1 MQIVAGSRR
10 HRSYGWTARGEAE
23 PTALSSRSEKAFAKM
38 ELDALLQRE
47 LTDVLP
53 NSVTSVEVELDLGA
67 LELKN
72 QILESFDDLIAR
84 KQFRFGIL
92 YELTKL
98 RLMLCENGK
107 LRIINKYTGPTDT
120 DYSLKIEILLTKA
133 GFENIAILQQNG
145 HQVVEAIRRPYLVE
159 LYRNDLIVREIV
171 EPADCLRCHDFAQEY
186 FYFKDYNYNIE
197 IARQF
202 DLNSDMFAVFD
213 KSNRILAIGRSA
225 ARVPGYYCPFMY
237 ATEQN
242 GQHIIVP
249 PEFVRFCEV
258 MVLFRDGKMGSIAFK
273 CIVEILLKFYY
284 ENAHYDS
291 FWTTYD
297 VTDIYTGVYYKKR
310 FQLSDYHKILVY
322 RDFGGNWN
330 LINTKKIK
338 ELYETRRTIFR

>member
-1 MQIVAGSRR
+1 M
-10 HRSYGWTARGEAE
+10 
-23 PTALSSRSEKAFAKM
+23 SSRSEEAFAKM
-38 ELDALLQRE
+38 ELDALIQQE

-53 NSVTSVEVELDLGA
+53 NSVMSVEVELDLGS

-92 YELTKL
+92 HELTKL
-98 RLMLCENGK
+98 RLMICENGK
-107 LRIINKYTGPTDT
+107 LRILNRYAGPIDAEYQLKTD
-120 DYSLKIEILLTKA
+120 ILLTKA
-133 GFENIAILQQNG
+133 GFENLSFSERDGRQII
-145 HQVVEAIRRPYLVE
+145 EATRRPHLVE
-159 LYRNDLIVREIV
+159 LYRNDLTVREIV
-171 EPADCLRCHDFAQEY
+171 EPAECLRCHEFAQEN

-213 KSNRILAIGRSA
+213 KSGRILAIGRSA

-258 MVLFRDGKMGSIAFK
+258 MVLFRDGKMGSVAFK
-273 CIVEILLKFYY
+273 CIVELLLKFYY

-297 VTDIYTGVYYKKR
+297 VTDVYTGTYYKKR
-310 FQLSDYHKILVY
+310 FLLSDYHKILVY

-330 LINTKKIK
+330 LINTKRIK
-338 ELYETRRTIFR
+338 ELYETRRNIFR